1 MRLKRKKSNDS
12 EEQENPPK
20 KKQKGIEVAKVEV
33 SDNIAKFFVAKG
45 LGKKHWIVVREIPV
59 LEIEHIEKLGNEL
72 SVTWKGTT
80 DAFFTKEKT
89 DLFGKLV
96 DQVNGILED
105 QRKTKENNEKA
116 ALRRNEL
123 LGVINTSVGIIDQS
137 FNVLIGL
144 QKKRINWER
153 FEGYSKDLG
162 ENIALTW
169 QTMPPLN
176 LGFSKISSAIKT
188 QIPKEASNEAYS
200 ILKATFGYFDG
211 LSVDDE
217 FKENHPNFQDAK
229 AVILGY
235 FMLNDLLLGK
245 VVGDKENKEEISQL
259 ESVLQNLAAETNFK
273 VNIDEL
279 KSTINKIDVD
289 SNRESVIER
298 SREIFKQ
305 QLKQQL
311 KPNEELLTT
320 TQYNPKNEA
329 STEPVASPT
338 DVTQPAPEA
347 SIPPDSSPK
356 AQA

>member
-1 MRLKRKKSNDS
+1 MRLKRKQSNDS
-12 EEQENPPK
+12 EGQEDPPK

-45 LGKKHWIVVREIPV
+45 LGKKQWIVVREIPV
-59 LEIEHIEKLGNEL
+59 LEIEHVEKFGNEL
-72 SVTWKGTT
+72 SVTWKGVT
-80 DAFFTKEKT
+80 DSFFTKEKT

-105 QRKTKENNEKA
+105 QRKSKENSEKEEKA

-144 QKKRINWER
+144 QEKRINWQR
-153 FEGYSKDLG
+153 LEGYSNGFGKNLSFTG
-162 ENIALTW
+162 

-176 LGFSKISSAIKT
+176 LDFSKISSAIKS
-188 QIPKEASNEAYS
+188 QLPKETSNEAYS
-200 ILKATFGYFDG
+200 ILKAAYGYFNG
-211 LSVDDE
+211 LNLDDDP
-217 FKENHPNFQDAK
+217 KENHPNFHDAK
-229 AVILGY
+229 SVILAY

-245 VVGDKENKEEISQL
+245 VVGDKENNEEISQL

-289 SNRESVIER
+289 S
-298 SREIFKQ
+298 KQ
-305 QLKQQL
+305 RKHYRTQQR
-311 KPNEELLTT
+311 NFQATT
-320 TQYNPKNEA
+320 KTAIKTQRGVFNHNPIL
-329 STEPVASPT
+329 P
-338 DVTQPAPEA
+338 
-347 SIPPDSSPK
+347 
-356 AQA
+356 